1 MLTTHDVLG
10 PGQLIARRLEQY
22 EDRPQQLKMADAVY
36 DAITSKRHLIVEAGT
51 GVGKSLA
58 YLVPAIL
65 AATEQQ
71 EFGDDDAKSKRIVVS
86 THTISLQEQLIN
98 KDIPLVQSVLPRE
111 FSAILAKGRGNYISL
126 RRMQQA
132 LKKAPALFNDEQ
144 QVDELQAIRQ
154 WVEGSR
160 DGSKADIDFRIT
172 PQVWDEVASD
182 SGNCMGRNC
191 PRHKDCF
198 YFRARRRMQNAQ
210 LLVVNHA
217 LFFVDLS
224 LRRLGVSILPDYDAV
239 ILDEAHTVEQ
249 VAGNH
254 LGLSIT
260 QGQVEYTLNKL
271 YNDATNKGLLVHHR
285 LGEGQRKVIQAH
297 VVAQEFFDDVLHWAA
312 RKTGEE
318 SAAMTVRVRKAGI
331 VQNQLSPAL
340 DAVAGFV
347 KTAAGKIRDE
357 AEKQDLLSA
366 HDRLTG
372 LSAGLEQW
380 RLQALE
386 GAVYWMESKQRRGR
400 RRSIELTAAP
410 IDIGPTLREELFDKT
425 DSVIL
430 TSATLATGGEH
441 SFDFFKS
448 RIGLTNCQTLEL
460 GSTFDYSLQ
469 AKLIL
474 VQDMADPVRDRDTHF
489 RQSVDAIKHYVEKT
503 DGHAFVL
510 FTSYDALRRTAA
522 QLTAWLTRNNYA
534 LYSQAD
540 GVPRSRLL
548 EMFRKHP
555 RGVLLGTDSFW
566 QGVDVP
572 GEALQNVIITRL
584 PFSVPDHPLLEARME
599 AIREAGGNPF
609 MDYQVPEA
617 VIKFKQGF
625 GRLIRSATDE
635 GIVVVLDPRIHQR
648 RYGRA
653 FVEAL
658 PDVPVVFEGLPVA
671 D

>member
-1 MLTTHDVLG
+1 M
-10 PGQLIARRLEQY
+10 
-22 EDRPQQLKMADAVY
+22 
-36 DAITSKRHLIVEAGT
+36 
-51 GVGKSLA
+51 
-58 YLVPAIL
+58 
-65 AATEQQ
+65 
-71 EFGDDDAKSKRIVVS
+71 
-86 THTISLQEQLIN
+86 
-98 KDIPLVQSVLPRE
+98 QS
-111 FSAILAKGRGNYISL
+111 
-126 RRMQQA
+126 A
-132 LKKAPALFNDEQ
+132 LKRAGNLFNDEQ
-144 QVDELQAIRQ
+144 QIEELQAIRD

-160 DGSKADIDFRIT
+160 DGSRADLDFRVT
-172 PQVWDEVASD
+172 APVWDEVASD
-182 SGNCMGRNC
+182 SGNCMGRKC
-191 PRHKDCF
+191 PRYKDCF

-224 LRRLGVSILPDYDAV
+224 LRRLGVNILPDYDAV

-254 LGLSIT
+254 LGLTVSH
-260 QGQVEYTLNKL
+260 GQVEYTLNKL
-271 YNDATNKGLLVHHR
+271 YNDAANKGLLVHHR
-285 LGEGQRKVIQAH
+285 LAEGQRKVLQAH
-297 VVAQEFFDDVLHWAA
+297 VVAQEFFDDVLDWAY
-312 RKTGEE
+312 
-318 SAAMTVRVRKAGI
+318 RKAGEQTHSITLRVREAGI
-331 VQNQLSPAL
+331 VENRLSPAL
-340 DAVAGFV
+340 DAVARFV
-347 KTAAGKIRDE
+347 KQAAENVKDE
-357 AEKQDLLSA
+357 SEKQDLVSA
-366 HDRLTG
+366 QGRLEA

-380 RLQALE
+380 RLQSLE
-386 GAVYWMESKQRRGR
+386 GSVYWIESSQRRGR
-400 RRSIELTAAP
+400 RRSVELTAAP
-410 IDIGPTLREELFDKT
+410 IDVGPVLREELFNKT

-430 TSATLATGGEH
+430 TSATLATGGEQ

-448 RIGLTNCQTLEL
+448 RIGLTSCQTLEL

-474 VQDMADPVRDRDTHF
+474 VQDMADPVKDRDTHF
-489 RQSVDAIKHYVEKT
+489 RQSIDAIKHYVEQT

-522 QLTAWLTRNNYA
+522 QLTQWLTRHDYA

-540 GVPRSRLL
+540 GIPRGRLL

-599 AIREAGGNPF
+599 AIKEAGGNPF

-625 GRLIRSATDE
+625 GRLIRSTTDE

-648 RYGRA
+648 RYGRV